1 MTKRMKTLKICSAIL
16 AVALMAGACS
26 KFLDEQPRSSLTPDF
41 FTTEQGIVAGLTA
54 AYSGLR
60 YQYGTQGGMSITCVG
75 TDEATKG
82 GDGNEEQINNY
93 GVDILG
99 AGHFQTP
106 WNRNYTF
113 INTCNGIVD
122 YATGANEALV
132 AEAKFLRAQYYYGL
146 VTMFGGVPLDL
157 GSGPL
162 KFTTTPTTTSVR
174 NTAIEVYEAIVADL
188 KEAID
193 GLPAISNKP
202 GRVGKAA
209 AIHYLAKT
217 YLAIACYY
225 DYDYTNELN
234 GDYSSVASHQGVD
247 AAKAREYYVLALAT
261 AKQLLDNRGAYGV
274 GLLADFAD
282 VNRAGNEHSIES
294 LFTVERTTDYVF
306 DESGAGASGGPE
318 DGLKENRA
326 NFMFCAYYE
335 GPDGDGTLLART
347 REYGRGWRR
356 FVPTK
361 YLIETV
367 YADKVNDSRYYKSF
381 QSLWR
386 CNRVTDGVNHP
397 DFGKP
402 AIFMP
407 GVASYASAAPEIKR
421 VIDHIQQEGSTAARK
436 LIRYSADYTRNMFPS
451 SLKLADPNGEINDSS
466 HRPFIVS
473 KLSETILIAAE
484 AALKTGD
491 NAAAATYINEL
502 RTRAARG
509 SVLNTHIAGLVDE
522 ATAIANM
529 QVSGTDLTLD
539 FVLDER
545 SRELSCEQHRWFDLV
560 RTNKLIPR
568 LQAGYNAFGT
578 ADDPNFAGAAA
589 SNVRRFHHLR
599 PIPQSQLDAMTGDNK
614 ATYQNQGY

>member
-1 MTKRMKTLKICSAIL
+1 MKKINIFSLLLAFVLVANSCSD
-16 AVALMAGACS
+16 
-26 KFLDEQPRSSLTPDF
+26 FLEEQPRSSLTPDF
-41 FTTEQGIVAGLTA
+41 FTTEQGIVSGLTA

-60 YQYGTQGGMSITCVG
+60 FQYGTQGGMSITSVG

-106 WNRNYTF
+106 WNRNFTF

-122 YATGANEALV
+122 YATGDNEALV

-174 NTAIEVYEAIVADL
+174 NTAIEVYDAIVQDL
-188 KEAID
+188 QDAIE
-193 GLPAISNKP
+193 GLPQISTIP
-202 GRVGKAA
+202 GRVGKSA

-217 YLAIACYY
+217 YLAMACYY
-225 DYDYTNELN
+225 DYDYTNEIN
-234 GDYSSVASHQGVD
+234 KDYNSTASLQGVNSGE
-247 AAKAREYYVLALAT
+247 AQRYYQLALTT
-261 AKQLLDNRGAYGV
+261 ARQLLDNRGTYGV
-274 GLLADFAD
+274 GLLTDFAD

-294 LFTVERTTDYVF
+294 LFTVEHTTDYIF

-335 GPDGDGTLLART
+335 GPDGDGNLLNRT

-361 YLIETV
+361 YLIENV
-367 YADKVNDSRYYKSF
+367 FEDKVNDSRYYKSF
-381 QSLWR
+381 QSLWL
-386 CNRVTDGVNHP
+386 CNKVTDGVNHAE
-397 DFGKP
+397 FGKP
-402 AIFMP
+402 VIFMP
-407 GVASYASAAPEIKR
+407 GVASYANAAPEVKQ
-421 VIDHIQQEGSTAARK
+421 VIDKIQAEGAAGARK
-436 LIRYSADYTRNMFPS
+436 LIRYSGDYTRNMFPS
-451 SLKLADPNGEINDSS
+451 SLKFVDPSGDTNDSS

-484 AALKTGD
+484 AAFKTGD
-491 NAAAATYINEL
+491 NATAASYINEL

-509 SVLNTHIAGLVDE
+509 NVLNTHIAGLVDE
-522 ATAIANM
+522 AQAIANM
-529 QVSGTDLTLD
+529 QIAAGTVTLD
-539 FVLDER
+539 FILDER
-545 SRELSCEQHRWFDLV
+545 SRELCCEQLRWFDLV

-578 ADDPNFAGAAA
+578 ADDSNYAGAAA
-589 SNVRRFHHLR
+589 GNVKRYHHLR
-599 PIPQSQLDAMTGDNK
+599 PIPQGQMDSMTGDNQDS
-614 ATYQNQGY
+614 YQNPGY

>member
-1 MTKRMKTLKICSAIL
+1 MKKINIFSLLLAFVLVANSCSD
-16 AVALMAGACS
+16 
-26 KFLDEQPRSSLTPDF
+26 FLEEQPRSSLTPDF

-60 YQYGTQGGMSITCVG
+60 FQYGTQGGMSITCVG

-82 GDGNEEQINNY
+82 GDGSEEQINNY

-122 YATGANEALV
+122 YATGENEALV

-174 NTAIEVYEAIVADL
+174 NTAIEVYDAIVQDL
-188 KEAID
+188 KDAIE
-193 GLPAISNKP
+193 GLPQTSNTP

-217 YLAIACYY
+217 YLAIASYY
-225 DYDYTNELN
+225 DYDYTNEIN
-234 GDYSSVASHQGVD
+234 QDYNSTASYVGVNS
-247 AAKAREYYVLALAT
+247 ARAQEYYQLALTT
-261 AKQLLDNRGAYGV
+261 AKQLLDNRASYDV
-274 GLLADFAD
+274 GLLPDFAD

-294 LFTVERTTDYVF
+294 LFTVEHTTDYTF
-306 DESGAGASGGPE
+306 DESGAGANGGPE
-318 DGLKENRA
+318 QGLKENRA

-335 GPDGDGTLLART
+335 GPDGDGTFLQRT

-367 YADKVNDSRYYKSF
+367 FADKVNDSRYYKSF
-381 QSLWR
+381 QSLWL
-386 CNRVTDGVNHP
+386 CNRVADGVNHAE
-397 DFGKP
+397 FGKP
-402 AIFMP
+402 VIFMP
-407 GVASYASAAPEIKR
+407 GVASYADAAPEVKQI
-421 VIDHIQQEGSTAARK
+421 IDKMQAEGATGAKK
-436 LIRYSADYTRNMFPS
+436 LIRYTGDFTRNMFPS
-451 SLKLADPNGEINDSS
+451 SLKFADPSGDTNDSS

-484 AALKTGD
+484 AAFKTGD
-491 NAAAATYINEL
+491 NTTAASYINEL

-509 SVLNTHIAGLVDE
+509 NVLNTHIPDLVDE
-522 ATAIANM
+522 DEAITNM
-529 QVSGTDLTLD
+529 RISAGSLTLD
-539 FVLDER
+539 FILDER
-545 SRELSCEQHRWFDLV
+545 SRELCCEQLRWFDLV

-578 ADDPNFAGAAA
+578 ADDPNYSGAAA
-589 SNVRRFHHLR
+589 SNVKRYHHLR
-599 PIPQSQLDAMTGDNK
+599 PIPQGQMDSMTGDNK
-614 ATYQNQGY
+614 ATYQNPGY

>member
-1 MTKRMKTLKICSAIL
+1 MKTLKISSLMLGFAIM
-16 AVALMAGACS
+16 VSSCS

-106 WNRNYTF
+106 WNRNFTF
-113 INTCNGIVD
+113 INTCIGIVD
-122 YATGANEALV
+122 YATGENEALV

-162 KFTTTPTTTSVR
+162 KFTTTPNTTSVR
-174 NTAIEVYEAIVADL
+174 NSAIEVFEAIVEDL
-188 KEAID
+188 KDAIE

-217 YLAIACYY
+217 YLAMASYY
-225 DYDYTNELN
+225 DYDYTNEIN
-234 GDYSSVASHQGVD
+234 KDYNSTAMVQGVNT
-247 AAKAREYYVLALAT
+247 AKAREFYQLALTT
-261 AKQLLDNRGAYGV
+261 AKQLLDNRGTYGV
-274 GLLADFAD
+274 GLLADFAE

-294 LFTVERTTDYVF
+294 LFTVERTADYVF

-335 GPDGDGTLLART
+335 GPDGDGTLLNRT

-367 YADKVNDSRYYKSF
+367 FADKVNDSRYYKSF
-381 QSLWR
+381 QSLWLV
-386 CNRVTDGVNHP
+386 NKTTDGVNHA

-407 GVASYASAAPEIKR
+407 GVSSYATAASEVQQVIDKMQAEGSAA
-421 VIDHIQQEGSTAARK
+421 ARQ
-436 LIRYSADYTRNMFPS
+436 LIRYNGSFTRNMFPS
-451 SLKLADPNGEINDSS
+451 SLKLADPDGEVNDSS

-484 AALKTGD
+484 AAFKMDD
-491 NAAAATYINEL
+491 NVTAAAYINEL
-502 RTRAARG
+502 RTRAAKG
-509 SVLNTHIAGLVDE
+509 NVLNTYIAGLVDE
-522 ATAIANM
+522 NTAIANM
-529 QVSGTDLTLD
+529 QVATASLTLD
-539 FVLDER
+539 FILDER

-568 LQAGYNAFGT
+568 LQAGYNAFGI
-578 ADDPNFAGAAA
+578 ADDVNYSGAAA

-599 PIPQSQLDAMTGDNK
+599 PIPQGQMDAMTGDNK
-614 ATYQNQGY
+614 STYQNPGY

>member
-1 MTKRMKTLKICSAIL
+1 MKNLMIFSLIL
-16 AVALMAGACS
+16 VFGLATNACS
-26 KFLDEQPRSSLTPDF
+26 DFLEEQPRSSLTPDF
-41 FTTEQGIVAGLTA
+41 FTTEQGIVSGLTA

-60 YQYGTQGGMSITCVG
+60 FQYGTQGGMSITCVG
-75 TDEATKG
+75 TDEGTKG

-106 WNRNYTF
+106 WNRNFTF

-122 YATGANEALV
+122 YATGNNEALV

-162 KFTTTPTTTSVR
+162 KFTTTPNTTSVR
-174 NTAIEVYEAIVADL
+174 NTAIEVYDAIVQDL
-188 KEAID
+188 KDAIE
-193 GLPAISNKP
+193 GLPQTSNIP

-217 YLAIACYY
+217 YLAMASYY
-225 DYDYTNELN
+225 DYDYTNEIN
-234 GDYSSVASHQGVD
+234 KDYNSTASYEGVNS
-247 AAKAREYYVLALAT
+247 AKAQEYYQLALAT
-261 AKQLLDNRGAYGV
+261 AKQLLDNRGSYSV

-294 LFTVERTTDYVF
+294 LFTVEHTTDYTF

-318 DGLKENRA
+318 GGLKENRA
-326 NFMFCAYYE
+326 NFMFNAYYE
-335 GPDGDGTLLART
+335 GPDGDGALLNRS

-361 YLIETV
+361 YLTETV
-367 YADKVNDSRYYKSF
+367 FADKVNDSRYYKSF
-381 QSLWR
+381 QSLWQV
-386 CNRVTDGVNHP
+386 NKVTDGVNHP

-407 GVASYASAAPEIKR
+407 GVASYAAAAPEVKQ
-421 VIDHIQQEGSTAARK
+421 VIDKMQAEGSAKAKK
-436 LIRYSADYTRNMFPS
+436 LIRYSRDYTRNMFPS
-451 SLKLADPNGEINDSS
+451 SLKFADPNGETNDSS

-484 AALKTGD
+484 AAFKTG
-491 NAAAATYINEL
+491 NNTAAASYINEL
-502 RTRAARG
+502 RTRAAKG
-509 SVLNTHIAGLVDE
+509 NILNTHIPGLINE
-522 ATAIANM
+522 TTAITNM
-529 QVSGTDLTLD
+529 QISAGNLTLD
-539 FVLDER
+539 FILDER
-545 SRELSCEQHRWFDLV
+545 SRELCCEQHRWFDLV

-578 ADDPNFAGAAA
+578 ADDANYSGAAA
-589 SNVRRFHHLR
+589 NNVKRFHHLR
-599 PIPQSQLDAMTGDNK
+599 PIPQGQMDSMTGENK
-614 ATYQNQGY
+614 ATYQNPGY

>member
-1 MTKRMKTLKICSAIL
+1 MKTLKISSLVL
-16 AVALMAGACS
+16 AFALVASSCS

-41 FTTEQGIVAGLTA
+41 FTTEQGIIAGLTA

-106 WNRNYTF
+106 WNRNFTF

-122 YATGANEALV
+122 YATGDNEALV

-174 NTAIEVYEAIVADL
+174 NTAIEVFEAIVADL
-188 KEAID
+188 EDAIE
-193 GLPAISNKP
+193 GLPAISTTP

-225 DYDYTNELN
+225 DYDYTNEIN
-234 GDYSSVASHQGVD
+234 NDYNSTAFVEGVNS
-247 AAKAREYYVLALAT
+247 AQAREFYQLAFTT
-261 AKQLLDNRGAYGV
+261 AKQLLDNRGTYGV
-274 GLLADFAD
+274 GLLDDFAD

-294 LFTVERTTDYVF
+294 LFTVERTTDYIF

-335 GPDGDGTLLART
+335 GPDGDGNLLART

-356 FVPTK
+356 FVPTR

-367 YADKVNDSRYYKSF
+367 FADKVNDSRYYKSF
-381 QSLWR
+381 QSLWSV
-386 CNRVTDGVNHP
+386 NRVIDGVNHA

-407 GVASYASAAPEIKR
+407 GVASYAAAAPEIQQ
-421 VIDHIQQEGSTAARK
+421 VIDKIQEEGAAAASH
-436 LIRYSADYTRNMFPS
+436 LIRYSGDYTRNMFPS
-451 SLKLADPNGEINDSS
+451 SLKLADPNGEVNDSS

-484 AALKTGD
+484 AAFKIGD
-491 NAAAATYINEL
+491 NAAAAAYINEL

-509 SVLNTHIAGLVDE
+509 NVLNSHIDGLVDE
-522 ATAIANM
+522 AAAIANM
-529 QVSGTDLTLD
+529 QVSGGSLTLD
-539 FVLDER
+539 FILDER
-545 SRELSCEQHRWFDLV
+545 SRELAVEQLRWFDLV
-560 RTNKLIPR
+560 RTNTLIPR

-578 ADDPNFAGAAA
+578 ADDPNFSGQAAA
-589 SNVRRFHHLR
+589 NVRRFHHLR
-599 PIPQSQLDAMTGDNK
+599 PIPQQQMDAMTGDNK
-614 ATYQNQGY
+614 ATYQNPGY